1 MQLHMVE
8 LAPIRPFRSRAS
20 KTSPIKF
27 ALFLHFGAEV
37 GFQITGSSLDGS
49 SLLGRATNRHSH
61 THPTHTHHDSRLT
74 LHSLF
79 VAISHRASSNTHTGG
94 PVIPV
99 HYHVTHQLVHR
110 GSSHVCTAVQTLNQ
124 PTTIPTTTRKYP
136 PPSSPSSSALAAWP
150 HGAERRSHH
159 YAP

>member
-1 MQLHMVE
+1 ME
-8 LAPIRPFRSRAS
+8 AIGEANENKGLAEEIANGLPKGLQVPP
-20 KTSPIKF
+20 KW
-27 ALFLHFGAEV
+27 GV
-37 GFQITGSSLDGS
+37 GFQITVSSLDWS